1 MFLSHGIISVDQEE
15 TITIGKNVNNQ
26 TDIRLEKEFDG
37 WDFSWQDLKNIC
49 SI

>member
-1 MFLSHGIISVDQEE
+1 MFLSNGIISVDQEE
-15 TITIGKNVNNQ
+15 TITIGKNDNNQ

-37 WDFSWQDLKNIC
+37 WDSSWQDLKNIC